1 MMLKKILLLVTCLLG
16 SVLTVVLLCFFSGAF
31 RHNKNNFVRLLP
43 PFKVKAG
50 NILDFKIEGCN
61 FAGYSRD
68 SIYIGN
74 LYTPD
79 RLVKVDSGLRDTLA
93 VKLGIPDRTKLT
105 KGYTNLVTDNSVYIL
120 DGNQPLLLKGNN
132 RNRILKPASKPPY
145 FTQAIH
151 SGGSSFVLRV
161 VQAGQNKLVTYKTDS
176 AGFRMPANL
185 LEKQVDGIF
194 CTDGN
199 LVKVPNSKKVIYV
212 YYYRNQ
218 FLCAD
223 DNLNLLYKGKTI
235 DTVSRA
241 HIKVDY
247 IKSLNETTI
256 SSPPLYVN
264 KQSAANEKYLFV
276 HSALMA
282 DNEVAESLD
291 KVSVIDVYA
300 VKDGKYQF
308 SFYLPDFRG
317 NKIRD
322 FRVYGQSLYAL
333 YDHYLYK
340 YQLNF

>member
-1 MMLKKILLLVTCLLG
+1 MVI
-16 SVLTVVLLCFFSGAF
+16 LLCFFSDGF
-31 RHNKNNFVRLLP
+31 RHNKNNFIRLLP
-43 PFKVKAG
+43 PSKVTPG
-50 NILDFKIEGCN
+50 NILDFKTQGWN
-61 FAGYSRD
+61 FAGYSSD
-68 SIYIGN
+68 SIYLGN

-79 RLVKVDSGLRDTLA
+79 RLVKVDSELRDTLA
-93 VKLGIPDRTKLT
+93 VKLGIPNRTKLT
-105 KGYTNLVTDNSVYIL
+105 KGYTNLVDDSSVYTL
-120 DGNQPLLLKGNN
+120 DGNRPLLLAGNKSN
-132 RNRILKPASKPPY
+132 RVLASASKPPF

-151 SGGSSFVLRV
+151 TGGNSFVLRV
-161 VQAGQNKLVTYKTDS
+161 VQAGQNKLVTYRTDS
-176 AGFRMPANL
+176 VGFKMAAKL

-199 LVKVPNSKKVIYV
+199 LVKVPNSNKIIYV

-218 FLCAD
+218 FICTD

-235 DTVSRA
+235 DTVSHA

-264 KQSAANEKYLFV
+264 KQSAANEKYLFI
-276 HSALMA
+276 HSALIA
-282 DNEVAESLD
+282 DNEVAESLE

-317 NKIRD
+317 NKIKD

>member
-1 MMLKKILLLVTCLLG
+1 MLVACLLG
-16 SVLTVVLLCFFSGAF
+16 SALTVILLCFFSDGF
-31 RHNKNNFVRLLP
+31 RHNKNNFIRLLP
-43 PFKVKAG
+43 PSKVTPA
-50 NILDFKIEGCN
+50 NILDFKTGGWN
-61 FAGYSRD
+61 FAGYSGD
-68 SIYIGN
+68 SIYMGN

-79 RLVKVDSGLRDTLA
+79 RLTRTDFNLRNTIA
-93 VKLGIPDRTKLT
+93 VKLRIPDGTKLT
-105 KGYTNLVTDNSVYIL
+105 GGYFNLINGSSVFTL
-120 DGNQPLLLKGNN
+120 DGNQPLLLTGNKLD
-132 RNRILKPASKPPY
+132 RILKPASKPPY

-151 SGGSSFVLRV
+151 TGSNSFILRV
-161 VQAGQNKLVTYKTDS
+161 VQAGQNRLVTYRTDS
-176 AGFRMPANL
+176 AGFRMSANL

-199 LVKVPNSKKVIYV
+199 LVKVPNSNKIIYL

-218 FLCAD
+218 FICAD

-235 DTVSRA
+235 DTVSHA

-276 HSALMA
+276 HSALIA
-282 DNEVAESLD
+282 DNEIAESLE

-300 VKDGKYQF
+300 VKDGTYQF

>member
-1 MMLKKILLLVTCLLG
+1 MMFKRILLLVTCLLG
-16 SVLTVVLLCFFSGAF
+16 SVLVVILLCFFSNGC
-31 RHNKNNFVRLLP
+31 RHNKNNFIRLLP
-43 PFKVKAG
+43 PSKVTPG
-50 NILDFKIEGCN
+50 NILDFKTEGCN
-61 FAGYSRD
+61 FAGYSHD

-79 RLVKVDSGLRDTLA
+79 RLVRVDSNLKDTLA
-93 VKLGIPDRTKLT
+93 VRLGIPNHTKLT
-105 KGYTNLVTDNSVYIL
+105 KGYTNLVADNSVYTL
-120 DGNQPLLLKGNN
+120 DGNQPLLLEGNN
-132 RNRILKPASKPPY
+132 SNRILKPVSKPPY

-151 SGGSSFVLRV
+151 TEGNSFVLRV
-161 VQAGQNKLVTYKTDS
+161 VQAGQNKLVTYRTDS
-176 AGFRMPANL
+176 AGFKMPANL
-185 LEKQVDGIF
+185 LERQVDGIF

-199 LVKVPNSKKVIYV
+199 LVKVPNSNKIIYV

-218 FLCAD
+218 FICAGD
-223 DNLNLLYKGKTI
+223 HLNLLYKGKTI
-235 DTVSRA
+235 DTVSHA

-276 HSALMA
+276 HSALIA
-282 DNEVAESLD
+282 DNEIAKSLE

-317 NKIRD
+317 NKIGD

-340 YQLNF
+340 YRLNF

>member
-1 MMLKKILLLVTCLLG
+1 MFKRILLLLICLLG
-16 SVLTVVLLCFFSGAF
+16 SVLTVILLCFFSNSF
-31 RHNKNNFVRLLP
+31 RQNKNNFIRLLP
-43 PFKVKAG
+43 PSKVTPG
-50 NILDFKIEGCN
+50 NILDFKTGGWN
-61 FAGYSRD
+61 YAGYSGD

-74 LYTPD
+74 LYAPD
-79 RLVKVDSGLRDTLA
+79 RLVRIDSDLKDTLA
-93 VKLGIPDRTKLT
+93 VKLGLPDRTKLT
-105 KGYTNLVTDNSVYIL
+105 KGYFNLVDVASVYTL
-120 DGNQPLLLKGNN
+120 DGNQPLLLAGNILD
-132 RNRILKPASKPPY
+132 RILKPASKPPY

-151 SGGSSFVLRV
+151 TGGNSFVLRV
-161 VQAGQNKLVTYKTDS
+161 VQAGQNKLVTYRTDS
-176 AGFRMPANL
+176 AGFIMPANL

-199 LVKVPNSKKVIYV
+199 LVKIPNSNKIIYV

-218 FLCAD
+218 FICAD
-223 DNLNLLYKGKTI
+223 NNLNLLYKGKTI
-235 DTVSRA
+235 DTVSHA

-247 IKSLNETTI
+247 IKSTNETTI

-264 KQSAANEKYLFV
+264 KQSSANEKYLFI
-276 HSALMA
+276 HSALIA
-282 DNEVAESLD
+282 DNEVAESLE

-308 SFYLPDFRG
+308 SFYLPDFNG
-317 NKIRD
+317 KKLTD

>member
-1 MMLKKILLLVTCLLG
+1 M
-16 SVLTVVLLCFFSGAF
+16 
-31 RHNKNNFVRLLP
+31 HNKNNFIRLLP
-43 PFKVKAG
+43 PSKVTPG
-50 NILDFKIEGCN
+50 NILDFKTTGWN
-61 FAGYSRD
+61 FAGYRSD
-68 SIYIGN
+68 SVYLGN
-74 LYTPD
+74 LYRPE
-79 RLVKVDSGLRDTLA
+79 RLVRVDANMVDTMA
-93 VKLGIPDRTKLT
+93 VKLHIPDGTKLT
-105 KGYTNLVTDNSVYIL
+105 RGYFNFVNDGAVYTL
-120 DGNQPLLLKGNN
+120 DGNQPLLLAGNN
-132 RNRILKPASKPPY
+132 LDRILKPASKPPY

-151 SGGSSFVLRV
+151 TGGNSFVLRV

-176 AGFRMPANL
+176 VGFRMPVNL
-185 LEKQVDGIF
+185 LEKQVDGVF

-199 LVKVPNSKKVIYV
+199 LVKVPNSNKVIYV

-218 FLCAD
+218 FICAD
-223 DNLNLLYKGKTI
+223 DHLNLLYKGKTI
-235 DTVSRA
+235 DTVSHA

-264 KQSAANEKYLFV
+264 KQSSANEKYLFV
-276 HSALMA
+276 HSALIA
-282 DNEVAESLD
+282 DNEVAESLE

>member
-1 MMLKKILLLVTCLLG
+1 LLVACLLG
-16 SVLTVVLLCFFSGAF
+16 SALTVILLCFFSDGF
-31 RHNKNNFVRLLP
+31 RHNKNNFIRLLP
-43 PFKVKAG
+43 PSKVTPA
-50 NILDFKIEGCN
+50 NILDFKTGGWN
-61 FAGYSRD
+61 FAGYSGD
-68 SIYIGN
+68 SIYMGN

-79 RLVKVDSGLRDTLA
+79 RLTRTDFNLRNTIA
-93 VKLGIPDRTKLT
+93 VKLRIPDGTKLT
-105 KGYTNLVTDNSVYIL
+105 GGYFNLINGSSVFTL
-120 DGNQPLLLKGNN
+120 DGNQPLLLTGNKLD
-132 RNRILKPASKPPY
+132 RILKPASKPPY

-151 SGGSSFVLRV
+151 TGSNSFILRV
-161 VQAGQNKLVTYKTDS
+161 VQAGQNRLVTYRTDS
-176 AGFRMPANL
+176 AGFRMSANL

-199 LVKVPNSKKVIYV
+199 LVKVPNSNKIIYL

-218 FLCAD
+218 FICAD

-235 DTVSRA
+235 DTVSHA

-276 HSALMA
+276 HSALIA
-282 DNEVAESLD
+282 DNEIAESLE

-300 VKDGKYQF
+300 VKDGTYQF

>member
-1 MMLKKILLLVTCLLG
+1 MFKRILLLVTCLLG
-16 SVLTVVLLCFFSGAF
+16 SVLAVILLCFFSDGF
-31 RHNKNNFVRLLP
+31 RHSKNNFIRLLP
-43 PFKVKAG
+43 PSKVTPG
-50 NILDFKIEGCN
+50 NILDFKTGSWN
-61 FAGYSRD
+61 FAGFSRD

-79 RLVKVDSGLRDTLA
+79 KLIRVDSNVKDTVA

-105 KGYTNLVTDNSVYIL
+105 KGYFNLIDDNLVYTL
-120 DGNQPLLLKGNN
+120 DGNQPLLLAGNN
-132 RNRILKPASKPPY
+132 GNRILKPASKPPY

-151 SGGSSFVLRV
+151 TRSNSFVLRV
-161 VQAGQNKLVTYKTDS
+161 VQAGQNKLVTYRTDS
-176 AGFRMPANL
+176 AGFKMPTNL

-199 LVKVPNSKKVIYV
+199 LVKVPNSNKIIYV

-218 FLCAD
+218 FICTD

-235 DTVSRA
+235 DTVSHA

-247 IKSLNETTI
+247 IKSSNETTI

-264 KQSAANEKYLFV
+264 KQSTANEKYLFI
-276 HSALMA
+276 HSALIA
-282 DNEVAESLD
+282 DNEVAESLG

-322 FRVYGQSLYAL
+322 FKVYGQSLYAL

>member
-1 MMLKKILLLVTCLLG
+1 MFKRILLLAICLLG
-16 SVLTVVLLCFFSGAF
+16 SVLILTLLCFFSDGF
-31 RHNKNNFVRLLP
+31 RHNKNNFIRLLP
-43 PFKVKAG
+43 PSKVTPG
-50 NILDFKIEGCN
+50 NILDFKTKGWS
-61 FAGYSRD
+61 FVGYSSD

-79 RLVKVDSGLRDTLA
+79 RLVGVDSDLRDTIS
-93 VKLGIPDRTKLT
+93 VKLGIPDHTKLT
-105 KGYTNLVTDNSVYIL
+105 KSYFNLVDSSSVYTL
-120 DGNQPLLLKGNN
+120 DGNQPLLLEGNN
-132 RNRILKPASKPPY
+132 GNRILEPASKPPY

-151 SGGSSFVLRV
+151 TAGNSFVLRI
-161 VQAGQNKLVTYKTDS
+161 VQGGQNRLVTYTTDS
-176 AGFRMPANL
+176 AGFKMTANL

-199 LVKVPNSKKVIYV
+199 LIKVPNSNKIIYV

-218 FLCAD
+218 FICAN

-235 DTVSRA
+235 DTVSHA
-241 HIKVDY
+241 HIKVEY

-264 KQSAANEKYLFV
+264 KQSAANEKYLFI
-276 HSALMA
+276 HSALIA

-300 VKDGKYQF
+300 VKDGKYQY

-317 NKIRD
+317 NKVRD
-322 FRVYGQSLYAL
+322 FKVYGQSLYAL